1 MNSGGEIGSEGA
13 NELVSLAAAAFSAFA
28 ERGPSAAVEF
38 LDPEVEVHSTQT
50 LANAGTFRGT
60 PGYLRWSDRWF
71 DAWEEF
77 EIKVEMIEPV
87 GEHHVVV
94 SCIQSARG
102 ISSGIPVEMDAIYM
116 FEMWDGR
123 ARRFH
128 LYDTREQAL
137 AEARR
142 GEAGKPTVFD

>member
-1 MNSGGEIGSEGA
+1 MSSAGEIGDERGS
-13 NELVSLAAAAFSAFA
+13 ELVSLAAAAFAAFA
-28 ERGPSAAVEF
+28 ERGPSAATEF
-38 LDPEVEVHSTQT
+38 LDPEVEVHSNQT
-50 LANAGTFRGT
+50 LANAGTFRGI

-94 SCIQSARG
+94 SCSQSARG

-116 FEMWDGR
+116 FEMWDAR

-128 LYDTREQAL
+128 LYSTREEAL

-142 GEAGKPTVFD
+142 GEAGEPTVFD